1 MEKEQKAPEEI
12 EERMDQVP
20 EEHTEAPDEGTGE
33 PEKNPIQEE
42 LEQTKKLYEETV
54 DQMKRI
60 AAEYDNFRKRSI
72 KERSQLKLDTLADTV
87 NTLLPVVDNLGR
99 ALENAQGDESPL
111 ATGVQM
117 VMRQLQE
124 ALAKLGVEEIEG
136 VGAQFDPELH
146 NAVMHVEDEEAGDNV
161 IVEELQKGYKIE
173 DKVIRHSMVK
183 VAN

>member
-1 MEKEQKAPEEI
+1 MEKEQKAPEEL
-12 EERMDQVP
+12 EEIVDQT
-20 EEHTEAPDEGTGE
+20 EELDEENAEVAEVADDASG
-33 PEKNPIQEE
+33 NE
-42 LEQTKKLYEETV
+42 LEQTKKLYEEAV

-87 NTLLPVVDNLGR
+87 EALLPVVDNLER

-124 ALAKLGVEEIEG
+124 ALAKLGVEPIEA

-146 NAVMHVEDEEAGDNV
+146 NAVMHVDDEEAGDNV
-161 IVEELQKGYKIE
+161 IVEELQKGYKVE
-173 DKVIRHSMVK
+173 DKIIRHSMVK